1 MNIQPLQERVL
12 LRTVEKEAKSDG
24 GIVLTGVS
32 MSKPNRGEVISCGH
46 GYLLAD
52 GTRRSLEV
60 KPGQMVLFNPAA
72 VQMEEKIDGDSYVL
86 IGEHNIVAV
95 VTE

>member
-12 LRTVEKEAKSDG
+12 LRTIQKEAKSDG
-24 GIVLTGVS
+24 GIVLTGLSVN
-32 MSKPNRGEVISCGH
+32 KPNRGEVISCGH

-52 GTRRSLEV
+52 GSRRTLEV
-60 KPGQMVLFNPAA
+60 KPGQVVLFNPAS

-86 IGEHNIVAV
+86 IGEHDIVAV